1 MFLGRYRHSLDTK
14 GRLTIP
20 ARFRDALGDGAY
32 VIQGF
37 DGNLMVLPPDVFQV
51 LYQRVARL
59 SITDPK
65 ARLLRRLILSAAAE
79 VELDRAGRILL
90 PPYLREAAELD
101 GDEVVLVGVGDY
113 FEIWSAEAWERQLEM
128 LEDPEANAER
138 FAALDISPVADTP
151 SESA

>member
-1 MFLGRYRHSLDTK
+1 MFLGRYRHSLDAK

-20 ARFRDALGDGAY
+20 ARFREALGEGAY
-32 VIQGF
+32 VVQGF
-37 DGNLMVLPPDVFQV
+37 DGNLMVLPPAAFHV
-51 LYQRVARL
+51 LYQRVNRL

-101 GDEVVLVGVGDY
+101 GEVVLVGVGDY
-113 FEIWSAEAWERQLEM
+113 FEIWSAEAWERQLDL

-138 FAALDISPVADTP
+138 FAALNLSPVSDEQAE
-151 SESA
+151 ES